1 MHNQKKMKNNNI
13 DPMFLKAVS
22 KFKIEEID
30 NDEVKNF
37 FILLKAYI
45 EGYKFKADINIESLI
60 IYEFLGIEQWFYN
73 LDNKYKH
80 CSYDLLDRL
89 NLYFAINLWL
99 IKRDKSIFNS
109 MVIDTDKGNFD
120 INKPMI
126 IAGFPGVGKSTA
138 AKLFGTTDIENEN
151 MDRPVIIS
159 KSSNTDNPYDSIV
172 KNNYEN
178 HCIDLE
184 SSDFHWIIDKDG
196 DKHLHP
202 EWPANYINAIK
213 LLLFE
218 TRGLKKYKNLKY
230 VCISTHKDVLNTLR
244 DQEIE
249 FCIVAPLSKENAIER
264 YKKRGS
270 SEEFIQKLD
279 ENWDTFMNDLDSYDM
294 PVIKTDEYLY
304 DILRDNRLVK
314 FIGNQ
319 KLDNDVQIALKELSE
334 SQH

>member
-1 MHNQKKMKNNNI
+1 MCNQKKMENNNI

-30 NDEVKNF
+30 NAEVKNF

-73 LDNKYKH
+73 RDNKHKH

-99 IKRDKSIFNS
+99 IKRDQNVLKNI
-109 MVIDTDKGNFD
+109 VVDIDKGDFD

-138 AKLFGTTDIENEN
+138 TNIFNSMDMYKKNS
-151 MDRPVIIS
+151 DRPVII
-159 KSSNTDNPYDSIV
+159 
-172 KNNYEN
+172 NNLYGIGMNNCEN
-178 HCIDLE
+178 YCIDLE
-184 SSDFHWIIDKDG
+184 SSSFHWIIDKDG
-196 DKHLHP
+196 NKHLHP
-202 EWPANYINAIK
+202 EWPVNYINAIK

-218 TRGLKKYKNLKY
+218 TRGLEKYKNLKY
-230 VCISTHKDVLNTLR
+230 VCISTHKDVLNALR

-249 FCIVAPLSKENAIER
+249 FCIVAPLSKKKTIER

-270 SEEFIQKLD
+270 SEEFIKKLD

-294 PVIKTDEYLY
+294 PVIKTDEYLF

-314 FIGNQ
+314 FIGNR
-319 KLDNDVQIALKELSE
+319 KLDNDIQIALKELSE
-334 SQH
+334 SHR

>member
-1 MHNQKKMKNNNI
+1 MCNQKKMENNNI

-30 NDEVKNF
+30 DDEVKNF

-45 EGYKFKADINIESLI
+45 EGYKFKADINIGSLI
-60 IYEFLGIEQWFYN
+60 IYEFLGIEQWFYDR
-73 LDNKYKH
+73 DNKHKH

-99 IKRDKSIFNS
+99 IKRDQSIFNS

-151 MDRPVIIS
+151 R
-159 KSSNTDNPYDSIV
+159 
-172 KNNYEN
+172 
-178 HCIDLE
+178 CIDLE

-196 DKHLHP
+196 GKHLHP
-202 EWPANYINAIK
+202 EWPVNYINAMK

-218 TRGLKKYKNLKY
+218 TRGLEKYKNLKY
-230 VCISTHKDVLNTLR
+230 VCISTHKDVLSALR

-270 SEEFIQKLD
+270 SKEFIQKLD
-279 ENWDTFMNDLDSYDM
+279 ENWDTYMNDLNSYDM

-314 FIGNQ
+314 FIGNR

-334 SQH
+334 SHH

>member
-1 MHNQKKMKNNNI
+1 MCNQKKMENNDI

-22 KFKIEEID
+22 KFKIDEID

-60 IYEFLGIEQWFYN
+60 IYEFLGIEQWFYYRWIYYRN
-73 LDNKYKH
+73 NRHNH
-80 CSYDLLDRL
+80 CSHDPLDRL
-89 NLYFAINLWL
+89 NLYFALNLWL
-99 IKRDKSIFNS
+99 IKRDQSILNS
-109 MVIDTDKGNFD
+109 IVIDTDKGEFD

-126 IAGFPGVGKSTA
+126 IAGFPGVGKSMA
-138 AKLFGTTDIENEN
+138 ANLFGTADTENEN
-151 MDRPVIIS
+151 F
-159 KSSNTDNPYDSIV
+159 
-172 KNNYEN
+172 
-178 HCIDLE
+178 CIDLE
-184 SSDFHWIIDKDG
+184 SSYFHWIVDKDG
-196 DKHLHP
+196 NKHLHP

-213 LLLFE
+213 MLLFE
-218 TRGLKKYKNLKY
+218 TRGLEKYKNLKY
-230 VCISTHKDVLNTLR
+230 VCISTHKDVLNALS

-249 FCIVAPLSKENAIER
+249 FCIVAPLSKENTIDR
-264 YKKRGS
+264 YKRRGS

-279 ENWDTFMNDLDSYDM
+279 ENWDIFMNDLDSYNM

-314 FIGNQ
+314 FIGNR